1 MKRTLCI
8 LLAALLLVSMMS
20 TAFAYQCETV
30 IKYPADRTERA
41 YGPSKYFRKSSTQQ
55 HWDICYYHSDKPQ
68 DTTVGVYLYDRE
80 LGDRGT
86 HIESV
91 ILADVNNE
99 FRWLSNSGKYLNNY
113 KVVMK
118 LNRTPDG
125 GEYTFQWTP

>member
-20 TAFAYQCETV
+20 TAFAYQKTTTIV
-30 IKYPADRTERA
+30 YPKGRTERA
-41 YGPSKYFRKSSTQQ
+41 YGPSDYTDKSSYQQ

-68 DTTVGVYLYDRE
+68 DSTVGVYLYDRE

-99 FRWLSNSGKYLNNY
+99 FRWLSNSGKHGNHY

-118 LNRTPDG
+118 LNRTPDRG
-125 GEYTFQWTP
+125 TYIFQWTP